1 MSGKVALITG
11 ASSGMGEATAVHLKN
26 AGYIV
31 YAGARRLE
39 RMKPLEEKGIHIFK
53 MDVSE
58 DASMV
63 QAVEMIIKEHG
74 KIDIL
79 VNNAGYGSYGALE
92 DVPISEG
99 KYQFEVNLFG
109 MARLIQLVLPY
120 MRKNRYGKIVNIS
133 SIGGKIHE
141 PFGAWYHA
149 TKYAV
154 EGLSDCLRLE
164 VKDFGID
171 VIVIEPGGVKTEWGT
186 IMAEKL
192 IKSSGDT
199 VYSNL
204 FNGYIKSFK
213 DVAEQPAAMG
223 AEPDLIAKTIEKSI
237 KAKSPKTRYA
247 VGFGAKP
254 FLLIRKI
261 LSDKMYDKFW
271 GSIMKTMTKQ
281 NIKRNTK

>member
-1 MSGKVALITG
+1 MNGKVVLITG
-11 ASSGMGEATAVHLKN
+11 ASSGMGEATAIRLKN
-26 AGYIV
+26 SGYIV
-31 YAGARRLE
+31 YACARRLE
-39 RMKPLEEKGIHIFK
+39 RMKHLEDKGINVFK
-53 MDVSE
+53 MDVSD

-63 QAVEMIIKEHG
+63 KAIEMITNEHG

-109 MARLIQLVLPY
+109 MARLTQLVLPY
-120 MRKNRYGKIVNIS
+120 MRKNKYGKIINIS

-141 PFGAWYHA
+141 PFGCWYHA

-154 EGLSDCLRLE
+154 EGLSDCLRVE

-171 VIVIEPGGVKTEWGT
+171 VIVVEPGGVKTEWGA

-192 IKSSGDT
+192 LKTSGDT
-199 VYSNL
+199 VYSDL
-204 FNGYIKSFK
+204 FGGYIKSFK
-213 DVAEQPAAMG
+213 NIAEQPAAMG
-223 AEPDLIAKTIEKSI
+223 AEPDIIAQVIANAI
-237 KAKSPKTRYA
+237 KAKKPKTRYA

-254 FLLIRKI
+254 FLFIRKV
-261 LSDKMYDKFW
+261 LSDRMYDKFW
-271 GSIMKTMTKQ
+271 TSIMKMMAKQ
-281 NIKRNTK
+281 NRKIK